1 MYNLDEILA
10 RWGVVESEW
19 IEHLLL
25 KLEVRGSNPGHS
37 ISLKTNYH
45 EQKQIIRA
53 DRSYF
58 ADLFA
63 LIGSVLY
70 TILHN
75 ATNFLKIQ
83 HGSKTEDPPA
93 KNSGDLASHD
103 DHIKYWVCWQPHHQ
117 QLHQEKPN
125 QIYQTSYSMTHSAAL
140 SGTFRLHKIL

>member
-19 IEHLLL
+19 IERLLL

-37 ISLKTNYH
+37 ISLKTNNH
-45 EQKQIIRA
+45 EQKQTIRA

-63 LIGSVLY
+63 LFGSVLY

-75 ATNFLKIQ
+75 ATNF
-83 HGSKTEDPPA
+83 
-93 KNSGDLASHD
+93 
-103 DHIKYWVCWQPHHQ
+103 
-117 QLHQEKPN
+117 
-125 QIYQTSYSMTHSAAL
+125 
-140 SGTFRLHKIL
+140 

>member
-1 MYNLDEILA
+1 M
-10 RWGVVESEW
+10 ESEW

-37 ISLKTNYH
+37 ISLKTNNH

-58 ADLFA
+58 AFF
-63 LIGSVLY
+63 GSLLY

-75 ATNFLKIQ
+75 APNFLKIQ

-103 DHIKYWVCWQPHHQ
+103 DHIKYWVCWQPHQ

-140 SGTFRLHKIL
+140 SGAFRLHKVL